1 MCLIL
6 LGLCF
11 KRSFFPVLVC
21 SLIVIPI
28 MTLYCLRTT
37 CVRLYLDVHTCGS
50 MFGLCLVIVVSSSS
64 SIIMYST
71 YFVF

>member
-1 MCLIL
+1 M
-6 LGLCF
+6 
-11 KRSFFPVLVC
+11 LVF

-37 CVRLYLDVHTCGS
+37 CVRLYFDVHIYGS